1 MIDEGLAV
9 QIEQDILKKL
19 DKIKAEKGMTDVQW
33 GDVAF
38 AGDRSGRRKIQN
50 LKHMGIRLRVGDF
63 VRLCKAL
70 DADPTRILGNAL
82 DSNNL

>member
-1 MIDEGLAV
+1 MVTEDIAV
-9 QIEQDILKKL
+9 QVEKDILKKL
-19 DKIKAEKGMTDVQW
+19 DQIKAEKGMTDVQW
-33 GDVAF
+33 GDLAF
-38 AGDRSGRRKIQN
+38 EGDRSGRRKVQN

-70 DADPTRILGNAL
+70 DADPARILGNAL

>member
-1 MIDEGLAV
+1 MINEDLAV
-9 QIEQDILKKL
+9 QIEQDILKRL
-19 DKIKAEKGMTDVQW
+19 DRIKTEKGMTDIQW
-33 GDVAF
+33 GDAAF
-38 AGDRSGRRKIQN
+38 AGDRSGRRKVQN

-70 DADPTRILGNAL
+70 DEEPTRILGNAL